1 MKAINRKLGKLENCV
16 LDKSQIDLKTTQ
28 IAYECL
34 SEAEQKLMDQSHEI
48 AAYWD
53 RDTEL
58 TESQRKILVKAGQI
72 LSARIGWL
80 FYKNLEL
87 ILGRDDSLAKFFIST
102 RLFWF
107 VDELI
112 TFIRQ
117 YQEECRIFDQKGK
130 TWKQKEKEA
139 EGLYKN
145 WKKPFTPESY
155 TKFMKPVFKHVDSDL
170 KKRGLKK

>member
-1 MKAINRKLGKLENCV
+1 V
-16 LDKSQIDLKTTQ
+16 LDRSQIDLKTTQ

-107 VDELI
+107 VSGRVQNLRSG
-112 TFIRQ
+112 RQ
-117 YQEECRIFDQKGK
+117 DV
-130 TWKQKEKEA
+130 EA
-139 EGLYKN
+139 EREG
-145 WKKPFTPESY
+145 S
-155 TKFMKPVFKHVDSDL
+155 
-170 KKRGLKK
+170 